1 MDVEIILCYISVSI
15 LVVFIIFLLRPIKDL
30 SFKAISLT
38 PSEMKWFDH
47 VSTYHNGIKISD
59 LVGNLK
65 KPEPY
70 SRRIILPANMV
81 ENPHYHLDRARTITI
96 ISGTLYYAYG
106 DRYDESKLKAFPA
119 GSFITEPRKIPHF
132 VVTKK
137 EGVILQVSGIG
148 PSKTVYLDNKRRG

>member
-1 MDVEIILCYISVSI
+1 METEIILCCISAFI
-15 LVVFIIFLLRPIKDL
+15 LIVFIIFLLKPVRDL
-30 SFKAISLT
+30 SFKPISLA

-47 VSTYHNGIKISD
+47 ISTYHNGIKISD

-119 GSFITEPRKIPHF
+119 GSFITEPRKVPHF
-132 VVTKK
+132 VVTKN
-137 EGVILQVSGIG
+137 EGVVLQVSGIG
-148 PSKTVYLDNKRRG
+148 PSKTVYLDKTKR